1 MIKIFSIV
9 LVGVLLTSCSSL
21 YLPNVPNT
29 PMLSKKGEFN
39 VDGHIG
45 LKGNLSVN
53 AAYAVSDHIG
63 VLFSGAY
70 VDQVKAKRDFTSDF
84 MEIGAGYFT
93 TFGEQKE
100 RVLEVYGGF
109 GFGNS
114 RRVYKDLTFDGPEI
128 TEIQDASLSK
138 VFAQVNFSK
147 NKKNDL
153 KLFGSKFPL
162 TYGTAIRLNYISMQD
177 FTINNI
183 NTPLESNVFIE
194 PIFFTRMKIGK
205 NLNLQYTSGS
215 NFGLIKNENLKGG
228 YTSLSFGIVY
238 KM

>member
-1 MIKIFSIV
+1 MLKIFSIV
-9 LVGVLLTSCSSL
+9 LTGLILSSCSSL

-29 PMLSKKGEFN
+29 PMLRNKGEFN

-45 LKGNLSVN
+45 LKGNISAN
-53 AAYAVSDHIG
+53 TAYAVSDHIG
-63 VLFSGAY
+63 VIFSGAY
-70 VDQVKAKRDFTSDF
+70 VDQVKDKRDFTSDF

-100 RVLEVYGGF
+100 RVLEIYGGF

-114 RRVYKDLTFDGPEI
+114 RRVYKDLTFDGPVV

-138 VFAQVNFSK
+138 AFAQVNFSK
-147 NKKNDL
+147 NKKKDL
-153 KLFGSKFPL
+153 NLFGSKFPL
-162 TYGTAIRLNYISMQD
+162 SYGTAIRINYMSMRD

-183 NTPLESNVFIE
+183 NAPLESNVFIE